1 LKHIYFASTTVAMA
15 DKPKPIPAG
24 ANFGLAAL
32 AGCTAWI
39 PMHPFDVVKTR
50 LQTTEGKSPNPFK
63 VVADIA
69 RQEGPANLYNGLSAG
84 LLRQCTYTA
93 IRVGLFNNMQQQF
106 KDQPKTWF
114 NGKVACGIYAGG
126 LGAALVCP
134 VEVSLVRMQAD
145 GKLPVDQRRNYKH
158 VFDAIGRIFREEG
171 VAAGWR
177 GVGPTMSRAIV
188 ITVAQ
193 LGTNEEVKER
203 LVRDYGMQPGIK
215 LVATSAGI
223 ASVVVCVAS
232 NPLDTAKVRMQQ
244 QIPDP
249 VTGKKPFPNM
259 AVTLYKM
266 VMQEGPLALWKGLGP
281 WYIRGGGHTI
291 FLFIFLEEYKK
302 MYQKFFA

>member
-1 LKHIYFASTTVAMA
+1 MA
-15 DKPKPIPAG
+15 GKVETKPIPAG
-24 ANFGLAAL
+24 VNFGLAAV

-50 LQTTEGKSPNPFK
+50 LQATEGKAPNPFK
-63 VVADIA
+63 VVMNMGK
-69 RQEGPANLYNGLSAG
+69 QEGLGALYNGLSAG
-84 LLRQCTYTA
+84 LMRQCTYTML
-93 IRVGLFNNMQQQF
+93 RVGLFNNMQQMF

-114 NGKVACGIYAGG
+114 NGKIATGIYAGA

-177 GVGPTMSRAIV
+177 GVGPTMSRAVV
-188 ITVAQ
+188 ITVTQ

-203 LVRDYGMQPGIK
+203 LSKDYGMKGFS
-215 LVATSAGI
+215 LVATSAMI

-244 QIPDP
+244 QQPDP
-249 VTGKKPFPNM
+249 VTGKKPYPNM
-259 AVTLYKM
+259 AVTLMKM
-266 VMQEGPLALWKGLGP
+266 VSQEGPLALWKGLGP

-302 MYQKFFA
+302 LYQKYFNN

>member
-1 LKHIYFASTTVAMA
+1 MA
-15 DKPKPIPAG
+15 DAAKTKPIPPG
-24 ANFGLAAL
+24 VQFGLAAV

-50 LQTTEGKSPNPFK
+50 LQATEGKTPNPFR
-63 VVADIA
+63 VVADMG
-69 RQEGPANLYNGLSAG
+69 RNEGVGALYKGLSAG
-84 LLRQCTYTA
+84 LLRQCTYTCL
-93 IRVGLFNNMQQQF
+93 RVGLFNNLQEMC

-114 NGKVACGIYAGG
+114 NGKVANGIYAGA

-158 VFDAIGRIFREEG
+158 VFDAILRIFREEG

-188 ITVAQ
+188 ITVSQ

-203 LVRDYGMQPGIK
+203 LVKDYGMKPGFK
-215 LVATSAGI
+215 LVATSAI
-223 ASVVVCVAS
+223 ISSVVVCVAS

-244 QIPDP
+244 QQPDP
-249 VTGKKPFPNM
+249 VTGKKPYPNM
-259 AVTLYKM
+259 AVTIGKM
-266 VMQEGPLALWKGLGP
+266 VTQEGPLALWKGLGP

-302 MYQKFFA
+302 MYQKYFN